1 MNKLR
6 SQYSIKNPN
15 VEPRI
20 YTFFEPYGINI
31 SCCFMSNSSATL
43 ALRSTISAEIIVAFL
58 AHDDIK
64 IAYPTQTMFI
74 GKKETPTDHVAH
86 AEQEGENI

>member
-1 MNKLR
+1 MLGASKKSDLNELLK
-6 SQYSIKNPN
+6 QEKP
-15 VEPRI
+15 
-20 YTFFEPYGINI
+20 FFEPYGINI
-31 SCCFMSNSSATL
+31 SCWYMSNSYATL
-43 ALRSTISAEIIVAFL
+43 ALRSTISAEIIEAFL

-74 GKKETPTDHVAH
+74 GKKETPSDHVAH